1 MKQDHAYVIASTLNQ
16 MVNLIPMVIDFK
28 NVKIG
33 TIIYNITLV
42 DEAGEKL
49 PENQKW
55 DKNLAACVNK
65 LFPGKYSIKDIPI
78 RTNLLL
84 NAKELGEEITNQ
96 LTNETNPL
104 FWNITGGQRHY
115 LFSVNQVINKRESKV
130 FYLDGNYGKIYWIHG
145 HNIMDNYSINSK
157 DINIL
162 QALQLMGF
170 DMSGY
175 NSGPSDESSK
185 GLELWQRYKT
195 DEDLRKTL
203 ISSNK
208 GSKDLSAVYAVLGD
222 DANLIDFVQKYKDK
236 SYPFGYLLEEMVVNT
251 LSRTLEKE
259 ILEIAHSTKLRHE
272 SSPKIIDEFD
282 ILLLTKT
289 GQLINFECK
298 SGFMDGDVAKSTR
311 YSTYAIGGVYGL
323 PILITPL
330 TQIQCDKFESLPDDV
345 YHSIKASIRAA
356 KRAQLDVWGIDKI
369 TERTESKLKSTR

>member
-1 MKQDHAYVIASTLNQ
+1 